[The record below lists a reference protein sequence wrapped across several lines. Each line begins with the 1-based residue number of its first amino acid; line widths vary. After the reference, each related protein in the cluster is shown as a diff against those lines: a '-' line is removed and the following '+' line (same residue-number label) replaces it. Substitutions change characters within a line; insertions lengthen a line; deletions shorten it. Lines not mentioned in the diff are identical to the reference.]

1 MILQDYIGNLTE
13 GGIRKNTTLVYE
25 LMHEIMV
32 ILFYLPKEQD
42 SGYVE
47 STSSEFLQDFIF
59 TRSENNSQQF
69 MVRTL
74 IDHYCFRINYP

>member
-1 MILQDYIGNLTE
+1 MTLQDYIGNLTE

-32 ILFYLPKEQD
+32 ILYCLHNVQD

-69 MVRTL
+69 MVKIM
-74 IDHYCFRINYP
+74 IDH